1 LLADAP
7 MIVFEAAPDSNCSFR
22 TQGLASGFNRLRTQ
36 LGSPFSDSRLLS
48 SLRLWLRGFGFISAL
63 AGFLTLI
70 FVVPAIVLGI
80 SDRWQVW
87 AGAAFYLVF
96 FTQGTG
102 RRTVKHGEFADRKT
116 DRQVRTGRGKFAA
129 AVTVPGLL
137 AAHWI
142 SLLSFSRPFG
152 ASTES
157 SSAIENGFGIPFVA
171 LLGIG
176 LALLGLFVNFLATR
190 TLGRFFDRL
199 AIKEGHELVTHGIYG
214 LVRHPIYTSYLC
226 LFFSFT
232 LLTGSLAGAIVMAI
246 VSMIWFGSRIPTEEA
261 MLLEAFGEAY
271 QDYMA
276 RTRRLIPFVY

>member
-1 LLADAP
+1 
-7 MIVFEAAPDSNCSFR
+7 M
-22 TQGLASGFNRLRTQ
+22 
-36 LGSPFSDSRLLS
+36 
-48 SLRLWLRGFGFISAL
+48 
-63 AGFLTLI
+63 
-70 FVVPAIVLGI
+70 VPAIVLGI
-80 SDRWQVW
+80 SDRWQIW
-87 AGAAFYLVF
+87 AGAAFYLIF

-102 RRTVKHGEFADRKT
+102 LRTVKHGEFADRKT
-116 DRQVRTGRGKFAA
+116 DRQVRTGKGRLAA
-129 AVTVPGLL
+129 LLTAPGLL
-137 AAHWI
+137 AAHWV
-142 SLLSFSRPFG
+142 SLFTFSRSFSDG
-152 ASTES
+152 IGSG
-157 SSAIENGFGIPFVA
+157 SAIESSTGVPFFSI
-171 LLGIG
+171 LGIA
-176 LALLGLFVNFLATR
+176 LALLGLLVNFLATR

-199 AIKEGHELVTHGIYG
+199 AIKEGHELVMHGIYG